1 MGERDIVLCRDIAEL
16 SRQSAE
22 RFRQLAVETVEA
34 AGRMTVAL
42 SGGSTPKHLYS
53 LLASP
58 DYRNQIPWNNVQ
70 LFWGDERCVPP
81 DHPGSNFRM
90 AQEALLS
97 RIQIPAENIHRM
109 HGEQEPQDAAAEYEK
124 ELQIFFGL
132 KSGALPRFDLIL
144 LGIGEDGHTASLFPG
159 SEALTPSFVLPRL
172 TGEERGGGV
181 AHDRP
186 SQSHHG
192 RIGAE
197 TVRLVV
203 APFVAKL
210 NSYRLTLTLPVLNNA
225 AEVWFLVTGG
235 SKAAALKEVL
245 SGSSDLPAAKVQ
257 PVDGKLTWFVTQDAA
272 PGVQTAGK

>member
-22 RFRQLAVETVEA
+22 RFSQLALETVEE

-58 DYRNQIPWNNVQ
+58 DYSNQIPWNNVQ

-81 DHPGSNFRM
+81 DHPESNFRM

-97 RIQIPAENIHRM
+97 RIQIPVENIHRM
-109 HGEQEPQDAAAEYEK
+109 SGEIQPQAAAAEYEK
-124 ELQIFFGL
+124 ELQKF
-132 KSGALPRFDLIL
+132 SGFNSGGLPRFDLIL

-159 SEALTPSFVLPRL
+159 SDALND
-172 TGEERGGGV
+172 
-181 AHDRP
+181 AKH
-186 SQSHHG
+186 
-192 RIGAE
+192 
-197 TVRLVV
+197 LVV

-210 NSYRLTLTLPVLNNA
+210 NSYRLTLSLPVLNNA
-225 AEVWFLVTGG
+225 ANVWFLVTGA
-235 SKAAALKEVL
+235 SKADAVKQVL
-245 SGSSDLPAAKVQ
+245 SASSDLPAARVH
-257 PVDGKLTWFVTQDAA
+257 PVHGKLIWYITRDAA
-272 PGVQTAGK
+272 PGFPAAGK